1 MPDAAPRNS
10 SPPPPSAPSSAQTQE
25 YADLAELAGGFI
37 HEIKNRVGT
46 LSLNL
51 QLLAEDFENPESP
64 RERRALDR
72 VTRLS
77 GECQKLVDL
86 ASDFLRFA
94 RVQELAA
101 TPTALDGVIARLL
114 DFLAPTARQ
123 KNVEIKWFPAPDL
136 PPVNLDRDLFEQCL
150 LNLMLNAEQAM
161 PDGGT
166 LTLIGRVDRVS
177 ASAREIQE
185 AEMPTSGDCSHTHTR
200 TTHWVCLDVI
210 DTGCGIPADQL
221 TKLFRP
227 FHTTKTNGHGLGL
240 ATTRKIIAAHGGTI
254 DVQSEPG
261 RGTKFTIRL
270 PFAV

>member
-1 MPDAAPRNS
+1 MPDLPAADD
-10 SPPPPSAPSSAQTQE
+10 SPFAE
-25 YADLAELAGGFI
+25 LAELAGGFI

-51 QLLAEDFENPESP
+51 QLLAEDFEVPESP

-72 VTRLS
+72 VNRLHD
-77 GECQKLVDL
+77 ECQKLVDL

-94 RVQELAA
+94 RVHELHTQTTTLGEAV
-101 TPTALDGVIARLL
+101 TRLL

-123 KNVEIKWFPAPDL
+123 RGIEIKWFTTADL
-136 PPVNLDRDLFEQCL
+136 PPVNLDLDLFEQCL

-166 LTLIGRVDRVS
+166 LTLVGSRD
-177 ASAREIQE
+177 
-185 AEMPTSGDCSHTHTR
+185 GDS
-200 TTHWVCLDVI
+200 VCLDVI
-210 DTGCGIPADQL
+210 DTGCGIPAEL
-221 TKLFRP
+221 LPKVFSP

-240 ATTRKIIAAHGGTI
+240 ATTRKIVHAHGGTI

-261 RGTKFTIRL
+261 RGTKFSIRL
-270 PFAV
+270 PVAE